1 MPGFPSLS
9 FWICMKHRL
18 VHVQHCPLRGFFSRL
33 SPKNQFGVG
42 IYGSGAAEWPQEPW
56 ALLLGRRAIAL
67 ERHRVSESW
76 GLTRTHL
83 LLSAQLPP
91 SLWQAGEKSY
101 LYLGLRNEIHQLF
114 FLLWWP
120 NMWQEGVYLGLPS
133 SESSL
138 SCLGGTEAEA
148 MKWLVVLHLQSECRG
163 QEVGTVYQTSR
174 PTYPCW
180 FISSNKDLTLKDC
193 PTSAFQ
199 NNITR

>member
-33 SPKNQFGVG
+33 SPKSQFGVG
-42 IYGSGAAEWPQEPW
+42 IYGSGAADWPQEPW
-56 ALLLGRRAIAL
+56 ALLLGRRAMAL

-91 SLWQAGEKSY
+91 SPWQAGEKSY
-101 LYLGLRNEIHQLF
+101 LYLGLRKEMHQLF

-133 SESSL
+133 SESSP
-138 SCLGGTEAEA
+138 SCLGRNGDRSNEVASGIASAVRMQRTGSGGSLSNL
-148 MKWLVVLHLQSECRG
+148 KTHLPLLIHFFQQG
-163 QEVGTVYQTSR
+163 
-174 PTYPCW
+174 
-180 FISSNKDLTLKDC
+180 SN
-193 PTSAFQ
+193 S
-199 NNITR
+199 